1 MTKKTV
7 DPDAIYKSL
16 KDSIISMKRTPGE
29 LLSVSELERE
39 YGVGR
44 PVISEVMAR
53 LESDMLVQKNRGRYS
68 VAPISIDDIHELSQL
83 REALECK
90 SCELIVEKGGLTP
103 DEEKEI
109 RGINQLM
116 AEAVKEFR
124 YKDALIIDDAFHAEI
139 VRFSGNKSLAI
150 FTEKV
155 RMLISRIRWLSL
167 LTSNLSVTANEHEYI
182 ISCLVNKD
190 KDAAVKAIREH
201 IYLAEESFSR
211 IYENNSDYEKSYQV
225 LRTLTTNK

>member
-1 MTKKTV
+1 MTKKP
-7 DPDAIYKSL
+7 DPESIYKSL
-16 KDSIISMKRTPGE
+16 KESIISMKRSPGE

-39 YGVGR
+39 YNAGR

-53 LESDMLVQKNRGRYS
+53 LESDMLVQKNKSRYS
-68 VAPISIDDIHELSQL
+68 VSPISMGDIHELSEL

-90 SCELIVEKGGLTP
+90 SCELIISKGGLTSS
-103 DEEKEI
+103 EEKEI
-109 RGINQLM
+109 RNINHLM
-116 AEAVKEFR
+116 GEAIKEFR
-124 YKDALIIDDAFHAEI
+124 YKDALLIDDAFHAEI
-139 VRFSGNKSLAI
+139 VRLSGNRNLEF

-167 LTSNLSVTANEHEYI
+167 LTSNLSVTAGEHDCI
-182 ISCLVNKD
+182 IDCLVKKD
-190 KDAAVKAIREH
+190 KEAAIKAMREH

-225 LRTLTTNK
+225 LKTLTNKK